1 MPAKRQTR
9 VRQQFVCG
17 QIARLAPVEDSLG
30 DVRGEIAEADDA
42 GEVGPADPFP
52 LGKCGKGNTIAADEE

>member
-1 MPAKRQTR
+1 MREQLD
-9 VRQQFVCG
+9 CG

-42 GEVGPADPFP
+42 GEIGPADPFA
-52 LGKCGKGNTIAADEE
+52 LGKCGKGNTIAADEEWR